1 MMSVSG
7 STNRETSWNR
17 TRSIFY
23 IRNRNSRA
31 GSQRR
36 MHVDV
41 CMHVC
46 VCMYIKVC
54 MNLWMYVC
62 MFVWICVYIDVFLF
76 ESVSGSNKR
85 ESAKHI
91 APETQKLNQRH
102 CSMLQNNVGKVMAA
116 CTQGA
121 PLFFPIITPV
131 PSTPASAQR
140 DSTVNTLHCPLCNI
154 AQGHRLSFCNGGA
167 PWFADSRLLI
177 LETD

>member
-1 MMSVSG
+1 MMSPSG
-7 STNRETSWNR
+7 STHRETSWNR
-17 TRSIFY
+17 TRTIHY
-23 IRNRNSRA
+23 IRNRNSCA

-41 CMHVC
+41 CMHV
-46 VCMYIKVC
+46 VACMYIKVC
-54 MNLWMYVC
+54 MKLWMYVC
-62 MFVWICVYIDVFLF
+62 MFVWICVYMYVLF
-76 ESVSGSNKR
+76 ESVSGSNNR

-91 APETQKLNQRH
+91 TPKTQKLNQRH

-116 CTQGA
+116 CAQGA
-121 PLFFPIITPV
+121 LLFFPIITPV

-167 PWFADSRLLI
+167 PCFADSRLIL